1 MTARAFEAA
10 DMHMAQGGEG
20 PDLLL
25 LLHGM
30 GVLAATGRCQAP
42 VTIPI

>member
-1 MTARAFEAA
+1 MTARAFKAA
-10 DMHMAQGGEG
+10 MHMAQGCEG

-30 GVLAATGRCQAP
+30 GVLAATDRCQAP
-42 VTIPI
+42 VTILI